1 MNKLPI
7 WQEKYIDLLT
17 KEKLHHAYLFFG
29 REGLG
34 KELLLSTLSQG
45 ILCEDTT
52 LFPCG
57 KCHNCKLVLSQNH
70 PDLHILE
77 IEEGKKN
84 ISINQIL
91 DLREK
96 IYESSFLGKNK
107 IILIPNIEFMSRDA
121 SDSILKILEEPP
133 KDTFFVM
140 SSHFIHLIPSTIRS
154 RSIEI
159 EVTNPSFEEC
169 LEWLS
174 ESYSENLEL
183 AIELSNNRPFIAKDL
198 LDLNLVELRSK
209 FIKDISGI
217 IKSGKDIV
225 NISENW
231 SKELETLTLKIEWM
245 SYILIDA
252 IKHNATNEAE
262 VVSDSENITRYLGEK
277 SDIFNLHELLN
288 KTNQTWNLFSN
299 DSNLR
304 KDYQLQSLF
313 VEWEMGLGVSNQ

>member
-7 WQEKYIDLLT
+7 WQEKYIDLLI

-84 ISINQIL
+84 ISISQIL

-159 EVTNPSFEEC
+159 EITNPSFEEC

>member
-159 EVTNPSFEEC
+159 EITNPSFEEC

>member
-45 ILCEDTT
+45 ILCEETT

-57 KCHNCKLVLSQNH
+57 KCYNCKLVLSQNH

-84 ISINQIL
+84 ISISQIL

-96 IYESSFLGKNK
+96 IYESSFLAKNK

-159 EVTNPSFEEC
+159 EITNPSFEEC

>member
-288 KTNQTWNLFSN
+288 KTNQTWNIFSN

>member
-57 KCHNCKLVLSQNH
+57 KCHNCKLALSQNH

>member
-84 ISINQIL
+84 ISISQIL

-159 EVTNPSFEEC
+159 EITNPSFEEC

>member
-1 MNKLPI
+1 
-7 WQEKYIDLLT
+7 LT

-45 ILCEDTT
+45 ILCEETT

-57 KCHNCKLVLSQNH
+57 KCYNCKLVLSQNH

-84 ISINQIL
+84 ISISQIL

-159 EVTNPSFEEC
+159 EITNPSFEEC

>member
-277 SDIFNLHELLN
+277 SDIFNLHLLLS
-288 KTNQTWNLFSN
+288 KTNKIWNLFSN

-313 VEWEMGLGVSNQ
+313 VEWERELGISS

>member
-57 KCHNCKLVLSQNH
+57 KCHNCKLALSQNH

-84 ISINQIL
+84 ISISQIL

-159 EVTNPSFEEC
+159 EITNPSFEEC

>member
-45 ILCEDTT
+45 ILCEETT

-57 KCHNCKLVLSQNH
+57 KCYNCKLVLSQNH

-84 ISINQIL
+84 ISISQIL

-159 EVTNPSFEEC
+159 EITNPSFEEC

>member
-7 WQEKYIDLLT
+7 WQEKYIDLLS

-84 ISINQIL
+84 ISISQIL

-159 EVTNPSFEEC
+159 EITNPSFEEC

>member
-84 ISINQIL
+84 ISISQIL

>member
-7 WQEKYIDLLT
+7 WQEKYIDLLI

-84 ISINQIL
+84 ISISQIL

>member
-1 MNKLPI
+1 
-7 WQEKYIDLLT
+7 
-17 KEKLHHAYLFFG
+17 
-29 REGLG
+29 
-34 KELLLSTLSQG
+34 
-45 ILCEDTT
+45 
-52 LFPCG
+52 
-57 KCHNCKLVLSQNH
+57 LVLSQNH

-84 ISINQIL
+84 ISISQIL

-159 EVTNPSFEEC
+159 EITNPSFEEC

>member
-45 ILCEDTT
+45 ILCEETT

-84 ISINQIL
+84 ISISQIL

-159 EVTNPSFEEC
+159 EITNPSFEEC

>member
-7 WQEKYIDLLT
+7 WQEKYFDLLT

-45 ILCEDTT
+45 ILCEETT

-57 KCHNCKLVLSQNH
+57 KCYNCKLVLSQNH

-84 ISINQIL
+84 ISISQIL

-159 EVTNPSFEEC
+159 EITNPSFEEC

>member
-7 WQEKYIDLLT
+7 WQEKYIDLLI

>member
-159 EVTNPSFEEC
+159 EITNPSFEEC

-225 NISENW
+225 IMAKKKSKNTKCIS
-231 SKELETLTLKIEWM
+231 K
-245 SYILIDA
+245 
-252 IKHNATNEAE
+252 
-262 VVSDSENITRYLGEK
+262 R
-277 SDIFNLHELLN
+277 
-288 KTNQTWNLFSN
+288 
-299 DSNLR
+299 
-304 KDYQLQSLF
+304 
-313 VEWEMGLGVSNQ
+313 